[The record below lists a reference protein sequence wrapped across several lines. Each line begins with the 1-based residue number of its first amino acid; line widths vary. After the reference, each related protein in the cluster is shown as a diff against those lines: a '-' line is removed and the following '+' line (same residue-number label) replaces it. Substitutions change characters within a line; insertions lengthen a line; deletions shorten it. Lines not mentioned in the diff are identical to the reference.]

1 MSDKPTRA
9 ELVRRRRAR
18 QAARND
24 GQTSFQTTRP
34 LPPVTTRDAAIDA
47 VIPLARKPKAKTMRR
62 FEATLAAPRTRL
74 HAPALP
80 QIHFGWRWV
89 SFFMV
94 MLLGTALYLAWTLP
108 LFRVNGLQLKDN
120 LYMSADELNA
130 PLGLNDRPL
139 FTVVP
144 SEVEAILRLNF
155 PELKTA
161 AVQVSLPNVVTVAIT
176 ERLPLIRW
184 EQGGSYTWVDDE
196 GVAFRPRG
204 EVQGLIS
211 VVALGAPPPAP
222 RSAEDALAPT
232 PFLSSDI
239 VQSARALVPFIPP
252 GSTLTYDPKYGLGW
266 TDPRGWQVYFGT
278 KASDVNMKITVYLA
292 LADSLTQRG
301 IAPVFIDMRYPNAPY
316 YRLGQ

>member
-18 QAARND
+18 QAARGD

-34 LPPVTTRDAAIDA
+34 LPPVTTRNAASDA
-47 VIPLARKPKAKTMRR
+47 VIPLARKPKAKTTRR
-62 FEATLAAPRTRL
+62 YEAALSAPRTRL

-80 QIHFGWRWV
+80 EIRFGWRWV
-89 SFFMV
+89 SFSLAV
-94 MLLGTALYLAWTLP
+94 LLGAALYLAWTLP
-108 LFRVNGLQLKDN
+108 MFRVNGLQLKDN

-130 PLGLNDRPL
+130 PLGLNNRPI

-144 SEVEAILRLNF
+144 SEVEAILRMNF
-155 PELKTA
+155 PELKTV
-161 AVQVSLPNVVTVAIT
+161 AVQVSLPNLVTVAVT

-211 VVALGAPPPAP
+211 VVALGAPPPAQ
-222 RSAEDALAPT
+222 RSGEDALAPT
-232 PFLSSDI
+232 PFLPADI
-239 VQSARALVPFIPP
+239 VQSARALTPFVPA
-252 GSTLTYDPKYGLGW
+252 GSLLTYDPKYGLGW

-278 KASDVNMKITVYLA
+278 KASDMDMKITVYLA

>member
-1 MSDKPTRA
+1 MSDRPTRA

-18 QAARND
+18 RVIRDDGRTPLQA
-24 GQTSFQTTRP
+24 TRP
-34 LPPVTTRDAAIDA
+34 LPPVTTRDAATDA
-47 VIPLARKPKAKTMRR
+47 VIPLARKPKAKTTRR
-62 FEATLAAPRTRL
+62 YESALAAPRTRL

-80 QIHFGWRWV
+80 QIRFGWRWI
-89 SFFMV
+89 SF
-94 MLLGTALYLAWTLP
+94 LLVLLFGAALYLAWTLP
-108 LFRVNGLQLKDN
+108 MFRVNGLQVKDN
-120 LYMSADELNA
+120 LYMNADELSA
-130 PLGLNDRPL
+130 PLGLNNRPI

-144 SEVEAILRLNF
+144 SEVEAILRMNF

-161 AVQVSLPNVVTVAIT
+161 AVQVSLPNVVTVSIT

-204 EVQGLIS
+204 EVQGLVS
-211 VVALGAPPPAP
+211 VRALGAPPPGQ
-222 RSAEDALAPT
+222 RSAQDTLAPI
-232 PFLSSDI
+232 PFLAADM
-239 VQSARALVPFIPP
+239 VQSARALAPFVPP

-266 TDPRGWQVYFGT
+266 SDPRGWQVYFGT
-278 KASDVNMKITVYLA
+278 KAADVNMKLTVYLA